1 MKNNSRRDKIFLKL
15 LLKTDAT
22 QVTDEEVAYFRENP
36 DEIEEVT
43 APLNLHVYFL
53 WVGTLIGFVLV
64 VLAKYFAFS
73 GVLDAWHA
81 GVKDFIVDVMFE
93 MGVALIGAALTAYL
107 LGILLNKQQENA
119 EKWRTE
125 LRRRID
131 EDQVS

>member
-1 MKNNSRRDKIFLKL
+1 MKKDNERDKIFLKL
-15 LLKTDAT
+15 LLKSDAT
-22 QVTDEEVAYFRENP
+22 QVTDEEVVYFRENP

-43 APLNLHVYFL
+43 APLNLHLYFL
-53 WVGTLIGFVLV
+53 WIGTLIGFVLV
-64 VLAKYFAFS
+64 AVAKYFAFS

-107 LGILLNKQQENA
+107 LGVLLDKQQNDA
-119 EKWRTE
+119 AKWRTE

-131 EDQVS
+131 EGQVS

>member
-1 MKNNSRRDKIFLKL
+1 MKKDNERDKIFLKL
-15 LLKTDAT
+15 LLKNDAT
-22 QVTDEEVAYFRENP
+22 QVTDEEVVYFRENP

-43 APLNLHVYFL
+43 APLNLHLYFL
-53 WVGTLIGFVLV
+53 WIGTLIGFVLV
-64 VLAKYFAFS
+64 AVAKYFAFS

-107 LGILLNKQQENA
+107 LGVLLDKQQNDA
-119 EKWRTE
+119 AKWRTE

-131 EDQVS
+131 EGQVS

>member
-1 MKNNSRRDKIFLKL
+1 MKKDNERDKIFLKL
-15 LLKTDAT
+15 LLKSDAT
-22 QVTDEEVAYFRENP
+22 QVTDEEVVYFRENP

-43 APLNLHVYFL
+43 APLNLHLYFL
-53 WVGTLIGFVLV
+53 WIGTLIGFVLV
-64 VLAKYFAFS
+64 AVAKYFAFS

-107 LGILLNKQQENA
+107 LGVLLDKQQNDA
-119 EKWRTE
+119 AKWRTE